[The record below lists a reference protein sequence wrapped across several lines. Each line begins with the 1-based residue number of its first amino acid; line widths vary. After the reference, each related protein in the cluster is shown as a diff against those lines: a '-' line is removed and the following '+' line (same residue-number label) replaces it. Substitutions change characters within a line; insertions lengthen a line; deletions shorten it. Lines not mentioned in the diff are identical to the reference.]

1 MTSQIIEREDCFC
14 ETMINASAKAA
25 KEVSSDAIFAA
36 PISMSTS
43 TSTSTS
49 ASNPQQSNTN
59 DKGEASSSL
68 ASSQKD
74 NEEWLELPEDFT
86 PSKMDVIVG
95 WARQNYHHGTYT

>member
-1 MTSQIIEREDCFC
+1 MRQIIQREDCFC
-14 ETMINASAKAA
+14 ETMINASAA
-25 KEVSSDAIFAA
+25 KETSSDDIIAA
-36 PISMSTS
+36 SISMPS
-43 TSTSTS
+43 
-49 ASNPQQSNTN
+49 QQKSTN
-59 DKGEASSSL
+59 DKGEASASL